1 MPIFLNQFLH
11 RARRCPVA
19 CALKILFLLLL
30 VIALNIAVFFKN
42 AMSFYGYIG
51 FITFIGY
58 VAVLAIATNGN
69 CILKISEDD

>member
-1 MPIFLNQFLH
+1 MPIFLNQLLH

-19 CALKILFLLLL
+19 CALKILFLVLL
-30 VIALNIAVFFKN
+30 VSALGIAIFHKGS
-42 AMSFYGYIG
+42 MSFYGYLV
-51 FITFIGY
+51 FITAIGY